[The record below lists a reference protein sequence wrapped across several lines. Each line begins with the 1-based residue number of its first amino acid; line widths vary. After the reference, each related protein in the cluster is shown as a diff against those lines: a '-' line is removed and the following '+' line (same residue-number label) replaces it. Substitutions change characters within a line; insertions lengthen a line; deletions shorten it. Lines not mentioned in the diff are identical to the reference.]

1 MIRFIFCF
9 IFILI
14 QISIYSQ
21 EKTNGISQIETIDS
35 LLIGKKIKRAI
46 KILDIDTNW
55 TVIHEPPMIAQGV
68 RTTEIYGYKVQLIT
82 ERIPISKFRK
92 NKSKK
97 MDYSIILKYR
107 IIGVSWE
114 TVGKCRS
121 VGDIIPQYAYD
132 KYGPCGKK

>member
-1 MIRFIFCF
+1 MIRFIICF
-9 IFILI
+9 IFIHI

-46 KILDIDTNW
+46 KILDVDTNW
-55 TVIHEPPMIAQGV
+55 TVIHEPPLIAQGV
-68 RTTEIYGYKVQLIT
+68 LTSEINGYKVQLIT
-82 ERIPISKFRK
+82 ERIPMNKFRR

-97 MDYSIILKYR
+97 MDYSIILRYR

-114 TVGKCRS
+114 AEGKCRS

-132 KYGPCGKK
+132 KYGPCNKK